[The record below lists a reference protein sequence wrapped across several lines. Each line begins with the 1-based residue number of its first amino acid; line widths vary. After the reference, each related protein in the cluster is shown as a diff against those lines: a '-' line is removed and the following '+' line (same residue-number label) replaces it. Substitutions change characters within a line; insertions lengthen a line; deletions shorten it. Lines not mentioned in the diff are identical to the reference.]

1 MTIEHQ
7 QAKNYKDF
15 IIPNTRVCVIIRR
28 PPTNISVTVQYN
40 ENNIRD
46 TIADNND
53 EQLTTSGTAESSIE
67 YVPNLDM
74 SKEHQMLDMISP
86 QNHDPIPLETSI
98 FETMGTNND
107 YIDMNFAELPDKEE
121 RPLTS
126 KIQSENLEKE
136 DTMGDYETSNGIFK
150 QYSTCQCVTNGDSEE
165 MQMILKYVHK
175 KFGRMERRK
184 KEYSELSF
192 DSSFL
197 LKENLS
203 TEKR

>member
-136 DTMGDYETSNGIFK
+136 DTMGFMKHQMIYSNKIQHVSQMG
-150 QYSTCQCVTNGDSEE
+150 TNVEYCCSEE
-165 MQMILKYVHK
+165 TNIRNV
-175 KFGRMERRK
+175 
-184 KEYSELSF
+184 
-192 DSSFL
+192 FL
-197 LKENLS
+197 HDKAPS
-203 TEKR
+203 VFWWQ